1 MTMYIVPYLLI
12 SIITF
17 VLLGIFNKNRFTW
30 VHVTFAFLW
39 PLTIITAIVLLIFI
53 TVVIIRENYK
63 KKKNTKNE
71 KVQ

>member
-1 MTMYIVPYLLI
+1 MTMYIVSYLLI

-39 PLTIITAIVLLIFI
+39 PLTIITAIILFIFI
-53 TVVIIRENYK
+53 TVVVIRENHK
-63 KKKNTKNE
+63 KKKKH
-71 KVQ
+71 

>member
-17 VLLGIFNKNRFTW
+17 LLLGLFNKNHFTW

-39 PLTIITAIVLLIFI
+39 PLTIITAIILSIFI
-53 TVVIIRENYK
+53 TIVIIRENHK

>member
-30 VHVTFAFLW
+30 VHVTFAVLW

-53 TVVIIRENYK
+53 SVVVIRENHK
-63 KKKNTKNE
+63 KEKKAKNE
-71 KVQ
+71 KV

>member
-1 MTMYIVPYLLI
+1 MYIVPYLLI

-17 VLLGIFNKNRFTW
+17 LLLGLFNKNHFTW
-30 VHVTFAFLW
+30 VNVTFAFLW
-39 PLTIITAIVLLIFI
+39 PLTVITAIVLLIFI

>member
-53 TVVIIRENYK
+53 TVVIIKENYK

>member
-1 MTMYIVPYLLI
+1 MYIVPYLLI

-39 PLTIITAIVLLIFI
+39 PLTVITAIVLLIFI
-53 TVVIIRENYK
+53 TVVIIKENYK

>member
-17 VLLGIFNKNRFTW
+17 LLLGLFNKNHFTW
-30 VHVTFAFLW
+30 VHVTFAVLW
-39 PLTIITAIVLLIFI
+39 PLTVITAIVLLIFI

-63 KKKNTKNE
+63 KKKNE
-71 KVQ
+71 KV

>member
-39 PLTIITAIVLLIFI
+39 PLTIITAIILFIFI
-53 TVVIIRENYK
+53 TVVVIRENHK
-63 KKKNTKNE
+63 KKKKAKNE

>member
-17 VLLGIFNKNRFTW
+17 LLLGLFNKNHFTW
-30 VHVTFAFLW
+30 VHVTFAVLW
-39 PLTIITAIVLLIFI
+39 PLTVITAIVLLIFI

-63 KKKNTKNE
+63 KKKNE

>member
-1 MTMYIVPYLLI
+1 MYIVPYLLI

-17 VLLGIFNKNRFTW
+17 LLLGLFNKNHFTW

-39 PLTIITAIVLLIFI
+39 PLTIITAIILFIFI
-53 TVVIIRENYK
+53 TVVVIRENYK